1 MDNEYWKKYY
11 EDRKTNNGDI
21 PAPSPFAIFVKSRLP
36 NTEFVLDYGCGNG
49 RDTYYFGQEHTCI
62 GLDPAVK
69 PTNCDWAVFYNKT
82 LKEYNHVGEP
92 FDLIYSRFSL
102 HSVPEEEENYL
113 LDFAENNCKYIA
125 IECRTKND
133 ELNDGTDRIKTDY
146 ATAHYRRFIDMNEL
160 EQKLRKRGFT
170 ILYSEESTEFAPYKG
185 TKPSCLRIIAINR

>member
-1 MDNEYWKKYY
+1 MLDFANGRLQGHKRGWVNIHTIHQVPIQKYIRMQNTGNMDNEYWKKYY

-82 LKEYNHVGEP
+82 LKEYNHIGEP

-113 LDFAENNCKYIA
+113 LDFAGNNCKYIA
-125 IECRTKND
+125 IECRTKN
-133 ELNDGTDRIKTDY
+133 LSLI
-146 ATAHYRRFIDMNEL
+146 HI
-160 EQKLRKRGFT
+160 
-170 ILYSEESTEFAPYKG
+170 
-185 TKPSCLRIIAINR
+185 